1 MSNERTNASQWI
13 ETGGRDLDAAI
24 AGLTEGQML
33 EQSIDGWSVKDH
45 LGHLG
50 VWHELRFL
58 EIERLAAGYASA
70 MDSSEEMDESFNE
83 IARAWRAASPLD
95 QVLWDLEQA
104 RNRVLQAI
112 ARLSDTAL
120 SRVFAEDWPL
130 RTGHESQHAGYIR
143 NWRRRKGW

>member
-58 EIERLAAGYASA
+58 EIERLAAGYVSA
-70 MDSSEEMDESFNE
+70 MDSSEEMDETFNE
-83 IARAWRAASPLD
+83 IARVWRASLPLE
-95 QVLWDLEQA
+95 QVLWELQNS
-104 RNRVLQAI
+104 RRRVLDAI
-112 ARLSDTAL
+112 SSLSGEGL
-120 SRVFAEDWPL
+120 VRVLGDDWPL

-143 NWRRRKGW
+143 DWRRGKGW